1 MSANLYLLFTTDLNQ
16 LSHETQKQIYD
27 EFYRLVYRMV
37 FFILRDHAACEDVIQ
52 DAFIRVIE
60 KSPKTL
66 DETKVTA
73 WIKTVTRNAT
83 YNYLR
88 KNKKMRDELAA
99 GRVSDYETA
108 AGCDTN
114 PPVDAEVEWKL
125 MEQALLR
132 YIDELKP
139 IYRHVIYMRSL
150 ENLGYNQMA
159 SCGRLKGRCGN

>member
-1 MSANLYLLFTTDLNQ
+1 
-16 LSHETQKQIYD
+16 
-27 EFYRLVYRMV
+27 MV

-99 GRVSDYETA
+99 VRVSVYETA

-114 PPVDAEVEWKL
+114 QPVTPKWNGSSRSKL
-125 MEQALLR
+125 SSGTLTSSS
-132 YIDELKP
+132 
-139 IYRHVIYMRSL
+139 RSI
-150 ENLGYNQMA
+150 A
-159 SCGRLKGRCGN
+159 T